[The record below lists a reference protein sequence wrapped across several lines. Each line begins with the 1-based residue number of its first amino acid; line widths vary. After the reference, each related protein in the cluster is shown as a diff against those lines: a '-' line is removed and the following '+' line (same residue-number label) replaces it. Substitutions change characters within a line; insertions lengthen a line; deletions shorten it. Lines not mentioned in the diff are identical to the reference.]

1 MLSTYGERFGLD
13 RETALRIAGAFG
25 AGMARSGEICGSV
38 NGALMVIGLKH
49 AKKRTDDDD
58 SRELAYALAQDF
70 MDAFL
75 ERNHTLLCR
84 ELLEVDVS
92 TPEGIAVI
100 SEKNLFNTTCPK
112 FVKDAGEILENVL
125 KDS

>member
-1 MLSTYGERFGLD
+1 MLSAYGRRFGLD
-13 RETALRIAGAFG
+13 RETALRVAGAFG
-25 AGMARSGEICGSV
+25 AGMARTGEICGSV

-49 AKKRTDDDD
+49 AKMQPDDDD

-70 MDAFL
+70 MDAFR

-84 ELLEVDVS
+84 ELLGVDVS
-92 TPEGIAVI
+92 TPEGIAVVR
-100 SEKNLFNTTCPK
+100 EKNLFHIVCPK
-112 FVKDAGEILENVL
+112 FVQDAAEILELIL

>member
-1 MLSTYGERFGLD
+1 
-13 RETALRIAGAFG
+13 
-25 AGMARSGEICGSV
+25 MARTGGICGSV

-49 AKKRTDDDD
+49 AKTRTDDDD

-70 MDAFL
+70 MDAFR

-84 ELLEVDVS
+84 ELLGVDVG
-92 TPEGIAVI
+92 TPEGIAVVR
-100 SEKNLFNTTCPK
+100 EKNLFQTVCPK
-112 FVKDAGEILENVL
+112 FVRDAGDILEAIL

>member
-1 MLSTYGERFGLD
+1 VLSTYGVRSGLD

-25 AGMARSGEICGSV
+25 AGMARTGETCGSV

-49 AKKRTDDDD
+49 AKTRTDDDD

-70 MDAFL
+70 MDAFRG
-75 ERNHTLLCR
+75 RNHTLLCR
-84 ELLEVDVS
+84 ELLGVDVS
-92 TPEGIAVI
+92 TPEGIAVVR
-100 SEKNLFNTTCPK
+100 EKNLFQTVCPK
-112 FVKDAGEILENVL
+112 FVRDAGEILEMIL